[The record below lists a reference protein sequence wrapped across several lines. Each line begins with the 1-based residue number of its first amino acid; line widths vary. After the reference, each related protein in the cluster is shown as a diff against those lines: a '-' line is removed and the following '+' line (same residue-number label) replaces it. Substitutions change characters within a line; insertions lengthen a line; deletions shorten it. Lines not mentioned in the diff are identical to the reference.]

1 MRIRYVLATFL
12 ALFALLTLAD
22 RFVLLEL
29 LLRRTAV
36 PLLVALAVALACVG
50 TGAVARRA
58 AKSDW
63 PLDLLIGYPL
73 FGTLCFLVGS
83 LKIAVWTMVPLVL
96 LGAIAG
102 AVKLLGGR
110 KWSGGLQPAESE
122 TKVTDAKTVERGT
135 GDSGALKPAAP
146 LLGLLAVAAV
156 IACGFVAAQAPP
168 SSLDELA
175 YHLAVPHTWVLEGR
189 AVELPLLS
197 HSYFPLGIESAD
209 LPALVLLG
217 AMDGGVASHFL
228 HLFAAIATSML
239 IARRTGS
246 WLATAA
252 IVTTPA
258 LAITAGWSLVDWPLA
273 GLFVVTWVALEK
285 DDVAT
290 ASAAT
295 AAGLLTKYTFLP
307 FALLVWVV
315 KRRRPHWL
323 VLAGLVFFARN
334 LILTFNPFAPFFGT
348 DAPHVSGYRALA
360 LADYVFEG
368 SFIDEALGVSIVA
381 MPAFA
386 VGAVAA
392 GSALIAVALFFLGP
406 SSRILVPYLVVPSMS
421 GAAALRKRWFAALV
435 SVAVVLQTFLVIW
448 FTARSGAF
456 SLLSGGVSEDE
467 YLRKQRAS
475 HASVA
480 WLNQALP
487 AGSRTLLIG
496 TNESFWFARPVRA
509 GGNFDSPRVS
519 RFLEAPAPEAL
530 RERLRA
536 DGITHVALLQ
546 VPVPTN
552 VEQKVAE
559 RRTTLSPG
567 AQRMLATTLDRYAA
581 TLTSHGEVTLF
592 TLR

>member
-1 MRIRYVLATFL
+1 MRVRYVLATFL

-36 PLLVALAVALACVG
+36 PLLVALAIALACVG
-50 TGAVARRA
+50 TGALARRA
-58 AKSDW
+58 DKADW
-63 PLDLLIGYPL
+63 PMDLLIGYPL

-83 LKIAVWTMVPLVL
+83 LKIALWTMVPLMAA
-96 LGAIAG
+96 GAILGIVKTLAG
-102 AVKLLGGR
+102 W
-110 KWSGGLQPAESE
+110 KWSGGTQPAESE
-122 TKVTDAKTVERGT
+122 APATERETTDAG
-135 GDSGALKPAAP
+135 GLKSAAP

-209 LPALVLLG
+209 LPALLLLG
-217 AMDGGVASHFL
+217 AGDGGVASHFL
-228 HLFAAIATSML
+228 HLLAAIATSIL

-252 IVTTPA
+252 VVTTPA

-273 GLFVVTWVALEK
+273 GLFVVTYVALEQ
-285 DDVAT
+285 DDVRS

-307 FALLVWVV
+307 FALLAWVV
-315 KRRRPHWL
+315 KRKRPHWL
-323 VLAGLVFFARN
+323 ALAGLVFFARN
-334 LILTFNPFAPFFGT
+334 LILTFNPFAPFFGA

-368 SFIDEALGVSIVA
+368 SFIDEALGVSIAA
-381 MPAFA
+381 MPVFA

-406 SSRILVPYLVVPSMS
+406 SSRILVPYLVVPSLS
-421 GAAALRKRWFAALV
+421 GAAALKKRWFAAV
-435 SVAVVLQTFLVIW
+435 IAVAVVLQTFLVIW
-448 FTARSGAF
+448 FSARSGAF

-475 HASVA
+475 FASVA
-480 WLNQALP
+480 WLNQTLP
-487 AGSRTLLIG
+487 AGSRTLLLG
-496 TNESFWFARPVRA
+496 TNESFWFTRPVRG

-519 RFLEAPAPEAL
+519 RYLEAPAPEAL

-546 VPVPTN
+546 LPVPTN
-552 VEQKVAE
+552 VEQKVEE